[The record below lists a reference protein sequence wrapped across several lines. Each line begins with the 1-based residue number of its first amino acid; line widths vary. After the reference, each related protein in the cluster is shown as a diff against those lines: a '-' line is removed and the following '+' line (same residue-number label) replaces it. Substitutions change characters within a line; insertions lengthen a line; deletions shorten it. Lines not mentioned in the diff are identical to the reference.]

1 MEIKEHI
8 RKRLTLR
15 LPAELDKLLR
25 EEAESEVRE
34 VMLKKIE
41 SLKRIEIL
49 QRHRETLAN
58 ELIFDYK
65 NEELKKAYSELEQAF
80 INAAVTEAKYLTLL
94 E

>member
-1 MEIKEHI
+1 MFQVSSLKS
-8 RKRLTLR
+8 T
-15 LPAELDKLLR
+15 
-25 EEAESEVRE
+25 ESEVRE
-34 VMLKKIE
+34 VMLKKFE

-80 INAAVTEAKYLTLL
+80 INAAVAEAKYLTLL
-94 E
+94 K

>member
-1 MEIKEHI
+1 
-8 RKRLTLR
+8 
-15 LPAELDKLLR
+15 
-25 EEAESEVRE
+25 
-34 VMLKKIE
+34 MLKKIE